1 MNQSLTIS
9 SLYQAYRSG
18 ALTPK
23 SLLDQLRKQI
33 EQDDHNAWIYV
44 LSKEEHASYLAALEY
59 KTVEELPLFGI
70 PFAIKDNIDL
80 INVPTTAACK
90 EFSYTPDRSAFI
102 VQALVAAGAIPMGKT
117 NMDQFATGLVG
128 TRSPWGACK
137 NPFNTDY
144 ISGGSSSGSAVATA
158 VGQVS
163 FALGTDTAGSGRVP
177 AMLNNLVGLKPSRGL
192 LSMTGVVPACRT
204 LDCPSIFALTASDA
218 NQVFNVVANYDEQDV
233 FSRANPFPNTAR
245 STGLPSRMPRI
256 AIPVKDNLKFFGD
269 DCAEHAFSQAVALW
283 QAMGAEIHRVDIS
296 PMLDAARLL
305 YEGAWV
311 AERYIAAKSMIQS
324 QPEAIHPVVRQIISE
339 GENKSAVEGFENEYA
354 MQGYRRLAIEL
365 LKDVDFLM
373 TPTAPRTY
381 TIKEMLDDP
390 ISLNSNMGYYT
401 NYMNLLDLCGVAVP
415 AGDLGDKQKF
425 GITLID
431 SKFQEQKLLGYA
443 KLWQESQFGH
453 RLGATEYAIDSSEEA
468 RLAYH
473 KRIDVVVCGAHLEGM
488 PLNWQLVER
497 GAILQ
502 SKTQSA
508 ACYRL
513 FALAGGPPYR
523 PAMVY
528 DSEAGAAIEVEVW
541 SVPAEH
547 FGSFV
552 AGIPSPLGIGKLKLE
567 DGRELPGFICEQNG
581 VDGAEEITE
590 FGGWR
595 AYMSNRPT
603 G

>member
-1 MNQSLTIS
+1 
-9 SLYQAYRSG
+9 
-18 ALTPK
+18 
-23 SLLDQLRKQI
+23 
-33 EQDDHNAWIYV
+33 
-44 LSKEEHASYLAALEY
+44 
-59 KTVEELPLFGI
+59 
-70 PFAIKDNIDL
+70 
-80 INVPTTAACK
+80 
-90 EFSYTPDRSAFI
+90 
-102 VQALVAAGAIPMGKT
+102 
-117 NMDQFATGLVG
+117 
-128 TRSPWGACK
+128 
-137 NPFNTDY
+137 
-144 ISGGSSSGSAVATA
+144 
-158 VGQVS
+158 
-163 FALGTDTAGSGRVP
+163 
-177 AMLNNLVGLKPSRGL
+177 
-192 LSMTGVVPACRT
+192 
-204 LDCPSIFALTASDA
+204 
-218 NQVFNVVANYDEQDV
+218 
-233 FSRANPFPNTAR
+233 
-245 STGLPSRMPRI
+245 MPRI
-256 AIPVKDNLKFFGD
+256 AIPVKDNLNFFGD
-269 DCAEHAFSQAVALW
+269 DCAEHAFSQSVALW

-324 QPEAIHPVVRQIISE
+324 QPEAIHPVVRKIISA
-339 GENKSAVEGFENEYA
+339 GENKSAIDGFENEYA
-354 MQGYRRLAIEL
+354 MQGYRRLAAEL

-381 TIKEMLDDP
+381 TIEEMLDDP
-390 ISLNSNMGYYT
+390 IVLNSNMGYYT

-415 AGDLGDKQKF
+415 AGDLGDEQKF

-453 RLGATEYAIDSSEEA
+453 QLGATKHAIDSSEEA
-468 RLAYH
+468 RLPYH

-528 DSEAGAAIEVEVW
+528 DSEGGAAIEVEVW
-541 SVPAEH
+541 SVPAAH

-552 AGIPSPLGIGKLKLE
+552 AGIPSPLGIGKLKLQ